1 MLEAAAI
8 TAIISAVLPGA
19 MDWIG
24 ALVNRW
30 TGGAGALPKN
40 VDEVIK
46 LKQAEVAQLEALAK
60 LDAPGPNVSP
70 WVSDLRASFRPIIA
84 IGSLCVAIAAT
95 FVTGLPEEALATIY
109 MFASTVTA
117 YLFGER
123 MWFGMKGFGKNK

>member
-8 TAIISAVLPGA
+8 TAIISSVLPGA

-46 LKQAEVAQLEALAK
+46 LKQAEVAQIEALAK
-60 LDAPGPNVSP
+60 LDQPGPNVSA
-70 WVSDLRASFRPIIA
+70 WVANLRASFRPIIA
-84 IGSLCVAIAAT
+84 ISSLAVAVIAT
-95 FVTGLPEEALATIY
+95 FTTGLPPEALNTIY
-109 MFASTVTA
+109 MFASSVTA

-123 MWFGMKGFGKNK
+123 MWFGMKGTGKNK